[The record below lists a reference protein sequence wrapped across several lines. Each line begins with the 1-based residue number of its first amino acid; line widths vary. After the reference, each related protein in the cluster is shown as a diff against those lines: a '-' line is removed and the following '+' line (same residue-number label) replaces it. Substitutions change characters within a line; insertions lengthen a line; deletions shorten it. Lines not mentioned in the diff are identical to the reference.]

1 MMLEQFGVIQP
12 ALETFTVNRLIN
24 GLVLVG
30 KSIGNLGFTA
40 AKDREWRWVP
50 TGVAPSSAKIIN

>member
-1 MMLEQFGVIQP
+1 MMLEKFGVIQP

-40 AKDREWRWVP
+40 AKGRVFL
-50 TGVAPSSAKIIN
+50 